1 MEVAAKTLDELK
13 KEHGDVQTLTLKDK
27 AGNVVAVAHLKEPG
41 RSVVARSMSLIAQNK
56 PMEAGEFILENCFV
70 GGNDQVLTNE
80 KLKMSA
86 AMQVIALVELL
97 DGELKKN

>member
-1 MEVAAKTLDELK
+1 MEVNLDSLK

-27 AGNVVAVAHLKEPG
+27 AGNVVATAYLKEPG
-41 RSVVARSMSLIAQNK
+41 RNVVARSMSLITQNK
-56 PMEAGEFILENCFV
+56 PLEAGEFILENCFV
-70 GGNDQVLTNE
+70 GGDKEVLENE

-86 AMQVIALVELL
+86 SMQVIALVELL